1 MMTSSMMNAIEYI
14 GKSVVFIESGEMCLA
29 TVVSA
34 NYDAVG
40 FKATFEASLSP
51 ALSYKFWQQQE
62 SLADPWSGEF
72 PFGQCWDVS
81 VSKKEFFFDADHWQA
96 SFLWG
101 GGFRVFLNQL
111 FVERFI
117 NHDVDWLEEFYN
129 CDEDDYAEDE

>member
-1 MMTSSMMNAIEYI
+1 MNARKYT
-14 GKSVVFIESGEMCLA
+14 GRSVIFIESGEMCLA

-51 ALSYKFWQQQE
+51 ARACELRQFRQHQE
-62 SLADPWSGEF
+62 SLINQWSEKS
-72 PFGQCWDVS
+72 PFGQRWDVS
-81 VSKKEFFFDADHWQA
+81 VSKKEFFHDTDHWQA

-117 NHDVDWLEEFYN
+117 NHDVAWLEEFYN
-129 CDEDDYAEDE
+129 CDDDSEDE